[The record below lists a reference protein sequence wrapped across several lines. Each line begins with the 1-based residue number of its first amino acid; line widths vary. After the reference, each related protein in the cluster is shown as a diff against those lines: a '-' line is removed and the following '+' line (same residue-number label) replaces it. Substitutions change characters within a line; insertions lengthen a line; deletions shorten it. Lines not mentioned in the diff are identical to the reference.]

1 MSPAEPMLN
10 AVCGNERLREELLSA
25 LAENRLPHSVLLTGE
40 SGTGTG
46 FAARCLAADYL
57 FSVGGQEA
65 RNTADGK
72 LTQIDEKGEL
82 VTGIIREVL
91 AVRPVGKMNQ
101 INIAQIR
108 TARRECFQSSLS
120 SDGRVILLQGADRMN
135 QSAANAL
142 LKVLEEPPEG
152 VLFLLTACSQAA
164 VLPTIRSRCS
174 VYGVAPVSVQECADA
189 LLQRDKLLP
198 RKEAEYLAG
207 LFAGRIG
214 SCLRAREP
222 ARRAALE
229 KASALYGTL
238 AAGKEYDALVLL
250 AGYEKDKAAAITLL
264 SDLASLC
271 AASLRDPGF
280 RTANGAGMPAA
291 KAAESIEAANA
302 AVRRLSANVS
312 PKLVLTLFVAQL
324 CN

>member
-1 MSPAEPMLN
+1 MIPEAPMLN
-10 AVCGNERLREELLSA
+10 AMRGNSDLRRELLAA
-25 LAENRLPHSVLLTGE
+25 LAEDRLPHSLLLAGE
-40 SGTGTG
+40 AGCGAG

-57 FSVGGQEA
+57 FPAGGQPA

-101 INIAQIR
+101 INIAQVR

-120 SDGRVILLQGADRMN
+120 ADGRVILIQGADRMN

-152 VLFLLTACSQAA
+152 VLFLLTAGSQAA

-174 VYGVAPVSVQECADA
+174 VYAVSPVCAAECAEA

-198 RKEAEYLAG
+198 RSEAEYLAE

-214 SCLRAREP
+214 SCLHAREP
-222 ARRAALE
+222 VRRAALE
-229 KASALYGTL
+229 KALM
-238 AAGKEYDALVLL
+238 LL
-250 AGYEKDKAAAITLL
+250 AGYEKDKAAAIGLL
-264 SDLASLC
+264 GDVSALC
-271 AASLRDPGF
+271 AASLRDPAF
-280 RTANGAGMPAA
+280 RVPGQAALPPALAA
-291 KAAESIEAANA
+291 KTIEAAGS
-302 AVRRLSANVS
+302 AVRRLSANAS
-312 PKLVLTLFVAQL
+312 PKLVLTLLAADL
-324 CN
+324 CAG